1 MTKERAT
8 DRNEGGDL
16 PPTRPTPPARPA
28 GGAPRRATQDTPRD
42 TEQHAS
48 PSAFQLTQRQRAI
61 LSAVVE
67 DYVLSAIPVGSKSLL
82 AHYGMSVSSATIRGA
97 MAELEAMGLLT
108 HPHTS
113 AGRVPSD
120 LGYRYYVETLMHESE
135 LDRADR
141 LMIRHQF
148 SQVQLTNN
156 EWLRLAASVLAG
168 STSSAAVVT
177 PARARRARFGHVQL
191 VELMDGTRLAVL
203 VLADGNVIQRRLDRA
218 VLERLA
224 PGMPI
229 GQAELDEAAAS
240 LNAELSALSAP
251 QVRRR
256 KAKLAPLAAHAAEVV
271 ARLLEEADAV
281 VIEDVFTDGIVN
293 VLEQPEFAEGSK
305 VRAILEVL
313 RRTDFLEQLV
323 PVITRH
329 GGVHVIIG
337 HENPNDA
344 MQEVSLVF
352 APYGAPDRAL
362 GMLGVL
368 GPTRM
373 PYPRAIPTV
382 RYVATL
388 MNELINSQYGES
400 S

>member
-1 MTKERAT
+1 MSSTERLASQ
-8 DRNEGGDL
+8 
-16 PPTRPTPPARPA
+16 RPA
-28 GGAPRRATQDTPRD
+28 SEL
-42 TEQHAS
+42 TE
-48 PSAFQLTQRQRAI
+48 RQRTV
-61 LSAVVE
+61 LRAVVE
-67 DYVLSAIPVGSKSLL
+67 DYVLNAAPIGSKNLVSRW
-82 AHYGMSVSSATIRGA
+82 GMSVSSATIRSA
-97 MAELEAMGLLT
+97 MAELEAMGLLQ

-120 LGYRYYVETLMHESE
+120 LGYRIYVETLMRETE

-148 SQVQLTNN
+148 SQVQLTSN
-156 EWLRLAASVLAG
+156 EWLRLAASVLAT
-168 STSSAAVVT
+168 STRSASVVT
-177 PARARRARFGHVQL
+177 PAKARRARFGHLQL
-191 VELMDGTRLAVL
+191 AELGDGSRLAVL
-203 VLADGNVIQRRLDRA
+203 VLADGRVVQRRLKRA
-218 VLERLA
+218 TIDQLA
-224 PGMPI
+224 PDGTI
-229 GQAELDEAAAS
+229 GQAELDTAAAT
-240 LNAELSALSAP
+240 LNAGLAGLSGP
-251 QVRRR
+251 QARRR
-256 KAKLAPLAAHAAEVV
+256 ASRLAPLAAHVAGVV
-271 ARLLEEADAV
+271 AELLEESDAV
-281 VIEDVFTDGIVN
+281 VVEDVFTDGIVN

-352 APYGAPDRAL
+352 APYGAPDSAL

-373 PYPRAIPTV
+373 PYPRAIPAV
-382 RYVATL
+382 RYLATL
-388 MNELINSQYGES
+388 MNELISSQYGES
-400 S
+400 HD